1 MKYALATIL
10 VFCMTPANAELVFQ
24 FNSPAFSGQGYSTH
38 VLTIE
43 QLEQQRRDKIR
54 SDEQAAIDRAE
65 RELRGTNAY
74 KFQNNLESRIY
85 AQLSRQIAD
94 SIFSN
99 IESWTE
105 GTSYSSGDIVFHNG
119 RRWRLTSDSTGSLT
133 VGTPGAAAI
142 PGANAIWVIHDSE
155 WMTSETPFGDFVR
168 WRRDDNRIFVQIED
182 SNGDIVAEFD
192 VPVGEFS
199 F

>member
-1 MKYALATIL
+1 MKYALATIF
-10 VFCMTPANAELVFQ
+10 VFSMTPANAELVFQ

-43 QLEQQRRDKIR
+43 QLEQQRRDKIK

-94 SIFSN
+94 AIFG
-99 IESWTE
+99 E
-105 GTSYSSGDIVFHNG
+105 GGADPNG
-119 RRWRLTSDSTGSLT
+119 GELQ
-133 VGTPGAAAI
+133 
-142 PGANAIWVIHDSE
+142 
-155 WMTSETPFGDFVR
+155 TPFGDTIS
-168 WRRDDNRIFVQIED
+168 WSRDNDQITIVITD
-182 SNGDIVAEFD
+182 SNGDLISEFT
-192 VPVGEFS
+192 VPVGEFA